1 MRFLRQRNGGAY
13 QMEITATQ
21 ESIARNLVIGME
33 RKEEL
38 PLEAQDY
45 EPLHEKL
52 ILGDAKR
59 SMIGEGKSLI
69 DMDAEMLRGKL
80 PEGFLIRRRN
90 VDGTWEAEF
99 VEDGQRSVIKPR
111 L

>member
-1 MRFLRQRNGGAY
+1 
-13 QMEITATQ
+13 
-21 ESIARNLVIGME
+21 ME

-69 DMDAEMLRGKL
+69 DMDAEMLREKAAGYY
-80 PEGFLIRRRN
+80 
-90 VDGTWEAEF
+90 
-99 VEDGQRSVIKPR
+99 VIKQ
-111 L
+111 

>member
-1 MRFLRQRNGGAY
+1 
-13 QMEITATQ
+13 
-21 ESIARNLVIGME
+21 
-33 RKEEL
+33 
-38 PLEAQDY
+38 
-45 EPLHEKL
+45 LHEKL